1 MSRSILKK
9 VVAAGVLLPL
19 VFTAAC
25 GGTTKDAAGSTTSTS
40 PASSGSGA
48 AGPAASGGAAAGPAI
63 VLGSSLSMTGP
74 LGQFGINLQTGYKQQ
89 ISEINAAGGLEVAG
103 TKHPVTLTVLDNRSD
118 PTTAT
123 QQIRELVLKDKA
135 VALLGACTPPIVIPE
150 ALAADQQK
158 VPFVSSCNPVQA
170 FQGGNPAGWTYS
182 WDLFFDEQ
190 EQATAVAKVLAKD
203 TSSNKKVV
211 VFTDTEPDGVAERGL
226 YKAAFKAAGL
236 DVVGDYTFPVGT
248 TDFSSFINDAKSK
261 NAQLLA
267 GQMIPPDGIA
277 LWKQMKS
284 LKFSPALPFVAKASS
299 GQSWTQAL
307 GPIAEG
313 TLSDAFWTAA
323 TGKAN
328 SAQLQATMGKQYP
341 NNLGDMNIAVLGY
354 TVAAI
359 VTNGIKAAG
368 STDPAK
374 VNTAIGKTD
383 ADYPLGHIAFG
394 PKHTAVTP
402 YLVTQWQNGNTVQVL
417 PTDPAVKL
425 EIPAKGLQ

>member
-1 MSRSILKK
+1 MSRSTLKK
-9 VVAAGVLLPL
+9 VLAVGVLLPVAL
-19 VFTAAC
+19 TAAC
-25 GGTTKDAAGSTTSTS
+25 GGTTKDAATAAPTT
-40 PASSGSGA
+40 ASAAASGRGA
-48 AGPAASGGAAAGPAI
+48 AGPPI

-74 LGQFGINLQTGYKQQ
+74 LGQFGVNLQAGYKQE
-89 ISEINAAGGLEVAG
+89 ISQLNAAGGLDIAG
-103 TKHPVTLTVLDNRSD
+103 MKHPLTLTVLDNRSD

-123 QQIRELVLKDKA
+123 QQVRELVLKDKA

-190 EQATAVAKVLAKD
+190 EQAKAVAKVLSMD
-203 TSSNKKVV
+203 TTSNKKVV

-236 DVVGDYTFPVGT
+236 NVVGDYAFPVGT
-248 TDFSSFINDAKSK
+248 SDFSSYINDAKSK
-261 NAQLLA
+261 GAQLLA

-284 LKFSPALPFVAKASS
+284 LNFSPALPFVAKASS

-328 SAQLQATMGKQYP
+328 SAELQATLGKQYP

-359 VTNGIKAAG
+359 VTDGIKTAG
-368 STDPAK
+368 STDPSK
-374 VNTAIGKTD
+374 VNAAIGKTN

-425 EIPAKGLQ
+425 QIPAKGLQ